1 VLEWVVNICEMLCDL
16 VVVLRHFA
24 VELKPMRITHA
35 SDGCSRPGVLRYP
48 SGGRNSSQVT
58 AATEQVSM
66 MPTGG
71 VQAEAIYLPFF
82 VTDFD
87 CGRARRGGRF
97 HPYPWRYRL

>member
-1 VLEWVVNICEMLCDL
+1 VRP
-16 VVVLRHFA
+16 VVLRHFA

-58 AATEQVSM
+58 AATEQVSIDAHWWSAS
-66 MPTGG
+66 GG
-71 VQAEAIYLPFF
+71 DLLAL

-87 CGRARRGGRF
+87 CGRARRGGRVSSV
-97 HPYPWRYRL
+97 PTVSIVS